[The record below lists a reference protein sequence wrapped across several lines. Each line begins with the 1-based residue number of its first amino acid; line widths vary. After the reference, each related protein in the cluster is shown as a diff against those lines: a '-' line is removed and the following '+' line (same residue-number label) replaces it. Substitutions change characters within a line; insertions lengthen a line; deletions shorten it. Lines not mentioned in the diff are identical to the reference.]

1 MREHIKE
8 FVKLCI
14 DNFNTPEPIY
24 EFGSL
29 QVEGQEIWADLRPF
43 FKEKKFIGC
52 DMRKG
57 PGVDILLDLQ
67 DIDLPSNSVGTVLL
81 LETLEHVEYPRR
93 AVDEIFRILK
103 PGGLLITSSCL
114 NFPIHDH
121 PYDYWRYTPEAF
133 KSLLK
138 RFKTQFVGYVGEDDF
153 PHTILGLGFKG
164 KKISVEQFK
173 SKFQKWKEEKETEF
187 KNLIIPIEQCT
198 SRLKYWK
205 SLGYRNSK
213 AFIIWISPPFL
224 LPIIQFL
231 YNRKRFIKM

>member
-29 QVEGQEIWADLRPF
+29 QVEGQEVWADLRPY

-52 DMRKG
+52 DIREG
-57 PGVDILLDLQ
+57 PGVDIILDLH
-67 DIDLPSNSVGTVLL
+67 DIDLPSSSVGTVLL
-81 LETLEHVEYPRR
+81 LDTIEHVEYPYK
-93 AVDEIFRILK
+93 ALCEIFRILK
-103 PGGLLITSSCL
+103 PGGLLIMSSAL
-114 NFPIHDH
+114 NWPIHEH
-121 PYDYWRYTPEAF
+121 PFDYWRFTPEAF

-138 RFKTQFVGYVGEDDF
+138 RFETQLVSYLGEDDF
-153 PHTILGLGFKG
+153 PHTILGIGIKG
-164 KKISVEQFK
+164 KRISIEQFK
-173 SKFQKWKEEKETEF
+173 PKFQKWREEKERES
-187 KNLIIPIEQCT
+187 KNQITPIEQYT

-231 YNRKRFIKM
+231 FNRKRFIKI

>member
-29 QVEGQEIWADLRPF
+29 QVEGQEEFADLRPY

-57 PGVDILLDLQ
+57 PGVDVILDLHN
-67 DIDLPSNSVGTVLL
+67 IDLPSNSVGTVLL
-81 LETLEHVEYPRR
+81 LETLEHVEYPHK
-93 AVDEIFRILK
+93 ALNEIFRILK
-103 PGGLLITSSCL
+103 PEGLLIMSSCL

-138 RFKTQFVGYVGEDDF
+138 KFKTQFVGFVGEDDF
-153 PHTILGLGFKG
+153 PHTILGFGFKG

-187 KNLIIPIEQCT
+187 KNQITPIEQYT

-231 YNRKRFIKM
+231 YNRKRFIKI